1 MSMYCCIP
9 AAVAFNLLLID
20 LTRKDPAKAITDNTV
35 DNTVIKSLGK
45 IALRIK
51 NVQTP
56 KTQMIKYIS
65 EISFAYEYFFCCA
78 NRHCIINGL
87 LCFS

>member
-1 MSMYCCIP
+1 MYCCIP
-9 AAVAFNLLLID
+9 AAVSFNLLIID
-20 LTRKDPAKAITDNTV
+20 LTRKDTAKAITDNTV

-65 EISFAYEYFFCCA
+65 EISFACEYFFRCA
-78 NRHCIINGL
+78 NRHCIINGS